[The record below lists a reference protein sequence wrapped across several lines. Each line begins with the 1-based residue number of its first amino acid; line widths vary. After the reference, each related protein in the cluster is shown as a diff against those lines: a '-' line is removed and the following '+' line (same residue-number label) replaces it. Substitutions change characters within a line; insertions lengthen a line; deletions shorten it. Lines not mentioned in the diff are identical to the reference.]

1 MEKRIKVNLG
11 ITMSDIVFVILMWL
25 IFVISFVNIE
35 IMYRSSVKKIFLSTI
50 CGKASVSLPNVAAH
64 LVPPISSPI

>member
-35 IMYRSSVKKIFLSTI
+35 IMYRSSVKKIFLSILVATI
-50 CGKASVSLPNVAAH
+50 VYAIVVFRWMHGT
-64 LVPPISSPI
+64 